1 MTLGF
6 CFHRPA
12 DFCDTRRLVNFA
24 TEFAPNPLPIRT
36 AMMLKRLILLIFLL
50 TPRSA
55 LAQDNCMDP
64 SHLGP
69 DHYMHP
75 SQVDLVEVLGP
86 PPAPASP
93 QGQEDLHAVIEAQ
106 RTRTPEAI
114 AEAKT
119 NVCLSIF
126 AFADVMGPA
135 FQRTK
140 LPFTT
145 MFFQRIFDDGMHG
158 VAAAKKTFNRQR
170 PFVADKQITTVVPQ
184 PANASYP
191 SGHATFAYMTAILLA
206 AMVPE
211 KAPAIFARAAAF
223 AHSRLV
229 AGVHYPS
236 DLAAGRVAAAVID
249 NVLLHD
255 TGFKADLAKARIEV
269 RAAALPSP

>member
-1 MTLGF
+1 
-6 CFHRPA
+6 
-12 DFCDTRRLVNFA
+12 
-24 TEFAPNPLPIRT
+24 
-36 AMMLKRLILLIFLL
+36 MLKRAILLIFLL
-50 TPRSA
+50 ITRSA

-75 SQVDLVEVLGP
+75 SQVDLVTVLGP
-86 PPAPASP
+86 PPASDSQ
-93 QGQEDLHAVIEAQ
+93 QGQEDLQAVIEAQ
-106 RTRTPEAI
+106 RARTAESI

-119 NVCLSIF
+119 NTCFSIF
-126 AFADVMGPA
+126 AFSNVMGPA
-135 FQRTK
+135 FQRAK
-140 LPFTT
+140 LPFTVA
-145 MFFQRIFDDGMHG
+145 FFQRVFDDGMHG
-158 VAAAKKTFNRQR
+158 VAAAKKAFNRSR
-170 PFVADKQITTVVPQ
+170 PFIADKQITTVVPQ

-206 AMVPE
+206 SMVPE
-211 KAPAIFARAAAF
+211 KAPAIFTRAAVF

-255 TGFKADLAKARIEV
+255 DAFNADLAKARTEV
-269 RAAALPSP
+269 RAATALPSP